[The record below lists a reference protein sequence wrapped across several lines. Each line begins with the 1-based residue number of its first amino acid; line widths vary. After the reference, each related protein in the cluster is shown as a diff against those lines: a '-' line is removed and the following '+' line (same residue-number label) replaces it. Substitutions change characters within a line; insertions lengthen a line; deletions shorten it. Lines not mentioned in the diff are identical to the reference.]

1 MASRAAKRVRPGRKI
16 AVGFLGAQA
25 HFTGELVDLS
35 ESGVLVRTSEHL
47 ELQTVGR
54 WGIDAGLETFSA
66 AGIVSRNVPNVGVA
80 FQFGHM
86 TPHNRQ
92 LLRRLLLHLE
102 ARTAF

>member
-1 MASRAAKRVRPGRKI
+1 VASRAAKRVRPGRKI

-25 HFTGELVDLS
+25 HFTGELIDLS
-35 ESGVLVRTSEHL
+35 ESGVLVRTSEKPK
-47 ELQTVGR
+47 LQTVGR
-54 WGIDAGLETFSA
+54 VGIDVGMETFRA
-66 AGIVSRNVPNVGVA
+66 AAIVSRNVPNVGVA

-102 ARTAF
+102 AGAAF